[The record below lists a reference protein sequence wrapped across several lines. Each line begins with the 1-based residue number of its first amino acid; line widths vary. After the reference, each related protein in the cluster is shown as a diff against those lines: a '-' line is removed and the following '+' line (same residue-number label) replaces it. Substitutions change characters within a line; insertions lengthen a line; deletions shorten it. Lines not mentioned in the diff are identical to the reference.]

1 MNKATSFRPEDIR
14 NVVLLGHGGTGKTT
28 LAEAILHRCG
38 AISRMGSVSEGN
50 TTGDFEPEAK
60 EHQHSTNSS
69 LLFATHERREVNV
82 IDTPGHP
89 EFVGYALSALP
100 AVETAII
107 VVSAATGIEFNTR
120 RLFHAAGEAGLA
132 RMIVVNKIDGVSPAM
147 LRGRV
152 DELKEAFGAKLHC
165 MNLPTRGGKDV
176 IDCFDQ
182 EAGAADF
189 LSVKDVHAEML
200 ESTIEID
207 DAKLEKYLGGE
218 KIDLGE
224 LRQTFVKAMAQGH
237 VVPILFTSARDEVGV
252 DDLLHILVEEAPSP
266 VNGRKRRMQKDGELV
281 EVACD
286 ADAPFMAHVFKVTN
300 DPGVGQLAM
309 LRVLQGKL
317 DGTTGF
323 VCGTD
328 KKVRKAGHVLK
339 VEGRDHPEFDAVAY
353 AGDLVA
359 LARVEDIHVDQVLHD
374 PALEGDWQVVPV
386 KYPAPMLSLAVESKN
401 RGDDVKLAQSLSR
414 LAEEDPTF
422 KFTHDT
428 VTHELVLSG
437 VGDVHLKILL
447 ERLKNR
453 FKLDVTTKAPT
464 VPYRETITAKAEGHY
479 RHKKQTGGAGQFG
492 EVYLRVEPLPQD
504 HADGFEFV
512 NATVGGSIPRQFMPA
527 IEKGVRQVLGD
538 GAIAGYPMTGIK
550 VEIYDGK
557 YHAVDSKEVAFI
569 TAGKRAFID
578 AVQKAKPALLEPFVE
593 LEVTAP
599 SQYMGDLTGDLS
611 TKRGRVVDTGMI
623 GADICVIRAI
633 VPLSELQNYSN
644 ELKSIT
650 GGAGSYTMDY
660 SHDEQTPPHV
670 MQEVVAA
677 YKPHAEED

>member
-60 EHQHSTNSS
+60 EHQHSTNSA
-69 LLFATHERREVNV
+69 LLFATYERREVNI

-89 EFVGYALSALP
+89 EFIGYALSALP

-107 VVSAATGIEFNTR
+107 VVSATTGIEFNTR

-132 RMIVVNKIDGVSPAM
+132 RMIVVNKIDGVSPAV

-152 DELKEAFGAKLHC
+152 DELKEAFGSHLHC

-207 DAKLEKYLGGE
+207 DAKLERYLGGE
-218 KIDLGE
+218 KLDLGE
-224 LRQTFVKAMAQGH
+224 LRQTFVKAMAKGH
-237 VVPILFTSARDEVGV
+237 VVPIVFTSAREEVGV

-266 VNGRKRRMQKDGELV
+266 VNGRKRRMLKDGELV

-286 ADAPFMAHVFKVTN
+286 AEAPFMAHVFKVTN

-317 DGTTGF
+317 DGGTSF

-359 LARVEDIHVDQVLHD
+359 LARVEDLHVDQVLHD
-374 PALEGDWQVVPV
+374 PALEGDWQAVPV

-422 KFTHDT
+422 KFHHDT

-437 VGDVHLKILL
+437 VGDVHLRILL

-464 VPYRETITAKAEGHY
+464 VPYRETITTRAEGHY
-479 RHKKQTGGAGQFG
+479 RHKKQTGGAGQFA
-492 EVYLRVEPLPQD
+492 EVFLRIEPLPRGS
-504 HADGFEFV
+504 GFEFKSEV
-512 NATVGGSIPRQFMPA
+512 FGGSIPTNFIPA
-527 IEKGVRQVLGD
+527 VEKGVVDALE
-538 GAIAGYPMTGIK
+538 AGNLAGFP
-550 VEIYDGK
+550 VHDVRVVVYDGK
-557 YHAVDSKEVAFI
+557 HHPVDSKDIAFR
-569 TAGKRAFID
+569 TAGKMATRD
-578 AVQKAKPALLEPFVE
+578 AIAKARPVLLEPVVN
-593 LEVTAP
+593 LEVSVP
-599 SQYMGDLTGDLS
+599 EQYMGAITGDL
-611 TKRGRVVDTGMI
+611 KHVRGRVMGIETLPGGYSMV
-623 GADICVIRAI
+623 RAQA
-633 VPLSELQNYSN
+633 PLAELGNYGGQ
-644 ELKSIT
+644 LRGIT
-650 GGAGSYTMDY
+650 GGTGSYVMEL
-660 SHDEQTPPHV
+660 SHYEPVPP
-670 MQEVVAA
+670 MQQQKIIEARPA
-677 YKPHAEED
+677 RKAEAE